1 MVNVE
6 LLPKAKSKR
15 NLSLFDEP
23 LTELRGIFLD
33 SFLRTKRAWIQVTC

>member
-6 LLPKAKSKR
+6 LLPKVKSKR

-23 LTELRGIFLD
+23 LTELRGFSWTRFLERKEHG
-33 SFLRTKRAWIQVTC
+33 SK